1 MRNTIQILLTA
12 FLIMMAGCQNTG
24 TESVGISDAELIQA
38 IIDAD
43 KISVGMD
50 GLPSNSKTIVEEDFN
65 EYDGIDTKKAYGLGY
80 EVSMDGKGQKMGHRC
95 EVYFNLEGRK
105 LDPNV
110 KRGEKSDW
118 DRDDDKGD
126 WKCFDLVLPVT
137 YVMPD
142 GSTITVSSYDDD
154 NWADIKVW
162 YEANSDA
169 EEKPALQYPVD
180 ISFETREGSTTLTVT
195 NDEEMRGA
203 YGRCGSGRDDD
214 RDRECFELVY
224 PVTYLMPDGS
234 MITVENDED
243 WDPIK
248 DWYDANPNAEG
259 RPELQYPVDLV
270 LDDETFTV
278 NSAEEMGEIKRECWE
293 DEDEGREC
301 FALVYPVTFVM
312 PDGSTITVETDDE
325 AGWQEVKDWYD
336 ANPESDERPTLEYPI
351 DIVYE
356 TDAGDST
363 VTINN
368 ESEMEAAKDECWD
381 EWNDEEDDRECF
393 ELVLPVIFVMPD
405 GSIITVENDEGW
417 GNLRDWYMNNNETEE
432 EPALQYPV
440 DISYEDGTT
449 LTINSDEEMEAA
461 EEDCSDDEDGNRP

>member
-80 EVSMDGKGQKMGHRC
+80 EVSMDGKGHKMGHRC

-142 GSTITVSSYDDD
+142 GSTITVSSDDEDDWVQLKAWYD
-154 NWADIKVW
+154 
-162 YEANSDA
+162 ANPNS
-169 EEKPALQYPVD
+169 EEKPTLQYPVD
-180 ISFETREGSTTLTVT
+180 ISFETRDGSITVTVT
-195 NDEEMRGA
+195 NDEEMRNA
-203 YGRCGSGRDDD
+203 YLRCGGRDDD
-214 RDRECFELVY
+214 NRECFELVL
-224 PVTYLMPDGS
+224 PVS
-234 MITVENDED
+234 
-243 WDPIK
+243 
-248 DWYDANPNAEG
+248 
-259 RPELQYPVDLV
+259 
-270 LDDETFTV
+270 
-278 NSAEEMGEIKRECWE
+278 
-293 DEDEGREC
+293 
-301 FALVYPVTFVM
+301 FVM
-312 PDGSTITVETDDE
+312 PDGSTITVENDSGWVDLRNWYETNPDSEGRPELQYPVDILFDDETVTINNAEEMNMVKRECWEYEDEGRECFGLVYPVTFIMPDGSSIVVATDDE
-325 AGWQEVKDWYD
+325 NGWQEVKNWYD
-336 ANPESDERPTLEYPI
+336 ANPESEERPTLQYPVDIIYRTI
-351 DIVYE
+351 D
-356 TDAGDST
+356 GDST

-368 ESEMEAAKDECWD
+368 EEEMEAAKDDC
-381 EWNDEEDDRECF
+381 R
-393 ELVLPVIFVMPD
+393 
-405 GSIITVENDEGW
+405 END
-417 GNLRDWYMNNNETEE
+417 D
-432 EPALQYPV
+432 
-440 DISYEDGTT
+440 
-449 LTINSDEEMEAA
+449 
-461 EEDCSDDEDGNRP
+461 

>member
-80 EVSMDGKGQKMGHRC
+80 EVSMDGKGHKMGHRC

-142 GSTITVSSYDDD
+142 GSTITVSSDDEDDWVQLKSWYD
-154 NWADIKVW
+154 
-162 YEANSDA
+162 ANPNS
-169 EEKPALQYPVD
+169 EEKPTLQYPVD
-180 ISFETREGSTTLTVT
+180 ILFETRDGSITVTVT
-195 NDEEMRGA
+195 NDEEMRNA
-203 YGRCGSGRDDD
+203 YLRCGGRYDDN
-214 RDRECFELVY
+214 RECFELVL
-224 PVTYLMPDGS
+224 PVS
-234 MITVENDED
+234 
-243 WDPIK
+243 
-248 DWYDANPNAEG
+248 
-259 RPELQYPVDLV
+259 
-270 LDDETFTV
+270 
-278 NSAEEMGEIKRECWE
+278 
-293 DEDEGREC
+293 
-301 FALVYPVTFVM
+301 FVM
-312 PDGSTITVETDDE
+312 PDGSTITVENDSGWVDLRSWYETNPDSEGRPELQYPVDILFDDETVTINNAEEMNMVKRECWEYEDEGRECFGLVYPVTFIMPDGSSIVVATDDE
-325 AGWQEVKDWYD
+325 DGWQEVKNWYD
-336 ANPESDERPTLEYPI
+336 ANPESEERPTLQYPVDIIYRTI
-351 DIVYE
+351 D
-356 TDAGDST
+356 GNST

-368 ESEMEAAKDECWD
+368 EEEMEAAKDDC
-381 EWNDEEDDRECF
+381 R
-393 ELVLPVIFVMPD
+393 
-405 GSIITVENDEGW
+405 END
-417 GNLRDWYMNNNETEE
+417 D
-432 EPALQYPV
+432 
-440 DISYEDGTT
+440 
-449 LTINSDEEMEAA
+449 
-461 EEDCSDDEDGNRP
+461 